1 MTKVKLSKLAKKKSA
16 SKPASKPSE
25 RPAFRQTPFETAISR
40 LMRQREI
47 ISKRTALVNSMR
59 ASDAEM
65 RQKAAE
71 QTLAGYRQLGWMP

>member
-1 MTKVKLSKLAKKKSA
+1 MAKAKLSKPAKKKSV
-16 SKPASKPSE
+16 SKPASSASGFK
-25 RPAFRQTPFETAISR
+25 QTPFETAVSR
-40 LMRQREI
+40 LMRQREAI
-47 ISKRTALVNSMR
+47 ARRTALVSSMR

>member
-1 MTKVKLSKLAKKKSA
+1 MAKVKLSKLAKKKSA
-16 SKPASKPSE
+16 SKPASKPAE
-25 RPAFRQTPFETAISR
+25 PPAFKQTPFETAVSR
-40 LMRQREI
+40 LMRQREAI
-47 ISKRTALVNSMR
+47 AKRTVWANSMR